1 MRGRR
6 RVLGGI
12 VALVRGVLGL
22 EALVGLV
29 VWVEMV
35 LVGRLLAVV
44 VGWRRRSLCLAGYQ
58 SV

>member
-1 MRGRR
+1 M